1 MSALEQSFAALI
13 EAHDLTSLNVS
24 AMKLIDGSIG
34 FRATAHWDGFSR
46 TGNACGIS
54 CGDTFADT
62 LANLLNA
69 VTLLR
74 TPEGPTLAD
83 EPLPVEG

>member
-46 TGNACGIS
+46 TGNACELGRGETI
-54 CGDTFADT
+54 AEA
-62 LANLLNA
+62 LANLFKS

>member
-1 MSALEQSFAALI
+1 MSALEQSFRDI
-13 EAHDLTSLNVS
+13 CEKHDLTVLSVS
-24 AMKLIDGSIG
+24 ASRRTDGSSG

-46 TGNACGIS
+46 TGNACEFGY
-54 CGDTFADT
+54 GDTIAEA
-62 LANLLNA
+62 LAELFGA
-69 VTLLR
+69 VTSAR